1 MRICYRETCDG
12 SLSGVGPRPICP
24 TLLDTGPLGSRSFKP
39 DQDSSRACIS
49 GLVLWW
55 CTSTLLD
62 GLFRTLRRLSCL
74 DAPALDS
81 KVYASI
87 GRLRRHLTA
96 APRCLEAWGTF
107 LPTAPDLTQP
117 GHPLAPPGFC
127 VGVEREAPA
136 FNFTGRVNEAL
147 LADLQNL
154 EGAPEEAVWEA
165 IESCIEPLCTLRET
179 VLRWRSVEPATSWKH
194 EVASNMLLLL
204 DPEVIAESRQPS
216 RETVPDDQAATPAWD
231 NVFPIPMTASGPPV
245 VYELAPPPA
254 QPMSPYQPT
263 NLTVHAAAAYSTWLE
278 AACAKCAVAATDAAS
293 QPVHILCSGL
303 QAALGPAAEWLV
315 TCGFVFD
322 DRGLH
327 SAA

>member
-1 MRICYRETCDG
+1 M
-12 SLSGVGPRPICP
+12 
-24 TLLDTGPLGSRSFKP
+24 
-39 DQDSSRACIS
+39 
-49 GLVLWW
+49 
-55 CTSTLLD
+55 
-62 GLFRTLRRLSCL
+62 
-74 DAPALDS
+74 
-81 KVYASI
+81 
-87 GRLRRHLTA
+87 
-96 APRCLEAWGTF
+96 
-107 LPTAPDLTQP
+107 
-117 GHPLAPPGFC
+117 APPGFC

-154 EGAPEEAVWEA
+154 EGSPEEAVWEA

-254 QPMSPYQPT
+254 QTMSPYQPT
-263 NLTVHAAAAYSTWLE
+263 SLTIRAAAANSSE
-278 AACAKCAVAATDAAS
+278 SAS
-293 QPVHILCSGL
+293 PHPLFWPSSSAWSG
-303 QAALGPAAEWLV
+303 
-315 TCGFVFD
+315 C
-322 DRGLH
+322 
-327 SAA
+327 